1 MRKRPDL
8 RTRLTTPLLVLL
20 ILAMVVN
27 LGLAVYIQLQKEQN
41 LALIPEALR
50 GDCFE
55 DAVGGGGC
63 GAVQTSRYATTLGF
77 SNPHI
82 GYVGFSALA
91 GLLAAS
97 LIARRSGQK
106 AWVRRLA
113 PLIMAGMAL
122 GSAFSLWLLYAQFFL
137 IHYTCIYCLWVDG
150 FMLAATA
157 VYAWVAWPELNA

>member
-1 MRKRPDL
+1 MKNL
-8 RTRLTTPLLVLL
+8 RSRLTAPLLVFV

-27 LGLAVYIQLQKEQN
+27 LGLAFYIQAQKEQN

-63 GAVQTSRYATTLGF
+63 GAVQTSVYAVTFGF

-82 GYVGFSALA
+82 GYAGFPTLALLVA
-91 GLLAAS
+91 LSWYALKRKKEW
-97 LIARRSGQK
+97 LRQ
-106 AWVRRLA
+106 LA
-113 PLIMAGMAL
+113 PMTMAGMAL

-150 FMLAATA
+150 LMLVATVA
-157 VYAWVAWPELNA
+157 YAYVFWPELNA